1 MSATQSEAARGA
13 LPEGSAAAEAAANPL
28 AGSGVIPEKPQVVQQ
43 RRETTKKLQAR
54 VEQEPDDVESWSQ
67 LLRALRQSPDEART
81 AYESFLK
88 RFPTATR
95 FILDFAKM
103 EFGAGEMAR
112 AKTLL
117 GKTLRLNPDP
127 ELWQFYVDFVRS
139 SKLVPALKRLSAA
152 KTAAQ
157 AKGAAASAAKE
168 EEAASAAV
176 EAARSA
182 VSKAFEYAVGKVGL
196 LPGADGLWDAWLQ
209 FLRSMPSETEFEV
222 EQRRQ
227 ALRSALQRSC
237 AAPIARVAS
246 AELWAEYEAFEK
258 DNAQA
263 TLAASLLAKHKPAFV
278 TASAVARERAALW
291 AAINPHV
298 VPVQPP
304 QDRASSSGPAARGF
318 ALVLQQLPGWRAL
331 LAYEERNP
339 LRLDAEQHASLMRSH
354 LQRCLLS
361 TRSAPHF
368 WMELARSE
376 LRIAGVL
383 GPSEPIFAVAD
394 KPDAMASAAGAAA
407 RSAALKVLTEGCKA
421 APRSEAL
428 AMATAD
434 IAELL
439 GQPKT
444 AVDVYEQAAKGRPSA
459 SLLVAWLRFTRRHAG
474 ATAARHVLAS
484 ARKICSHPAL
494 FLAAA
499 DMEATCNAEPA
510 TALKLLD
517 LGRRHLATEASKG
530 GPGATRAFVDFAVA
544 ACSMACR
551 FADAANARSLLEA
564 FVGDV
569 PPRSWGPLM
578 AVYLDFEA
586 RGADGGGD
594 IRRLA
599 RLEMRCLRESG
610 ALPGAASWGGPDG
623 VAGGASLAAHAY
635 RWQCFGLPPADGAA
649 DAAVF
654 TQGAPPPLAF
664 RTADGGCRFGEEA
677 AAAASA
683 ALGVEPAAAPA
694 PRASLLAHGAPAAP
708 AAASVPMHPSAGG
721 PAAAAAAVSGG
732 PLLAATS
739 AGPAS
744 NGPAAVSGTAASSA
758 AAPAISA
765 AALSGRV
772 IPSVALSAHA
782 PPSST
787 SAAFAPPASRMLDG
801 QVAAP
806 TPQPSVPVH
815 PSLLRKA
822 AKVAE
827 RQAEASGSSAGSA
840 AAAAAEQDPA
850 PVQVSDP
857 VPALLKEATPR
868 GRILGPALTRL
879 CVAVASSSAQPL
891 PALAAKQLVTDIRY
905 IAVPPSILAE
915 AASDER
921 LMQAAYVGGVGRFM
935 HLAEAFVSHPGED
948 IEAEVAAAQAGNG
961 AQPKQELGAPAAK
974 RPRDES
980 DPDADQAAPSA
991 QRIKPE
997 PSDA

>member
-304 QDRASSSGPAARGF
+304 QDRASSSGPAAQGF

-444 AVDVYEQAAKGRPSA
+444 AVDVYEQVAKGRPSA

-623 VAGGASLAAHAY
+623 VAG
-635 RWQCFGLPPADGAA
+635 
-649 DAAVF
+649 
-654 TQGAPPPLAF
+654 
-664 RTADGGCRFGEEA
+664 
-677 AAAASA
+677 
-683 ALGVEPAAAPA
+683 
-694 PRASLLAHGAPAAP
+694 
-708 AAASVPMHPSAGG
+708 
-721 PAAAAAAVSGG
+721 
-732 PLLAATS
+732 
-739 AGPAS
+739 
-744 NGPAAVSGTAASSA
+744 AVSGTAASSA

-879 CVAVASSSAQPL
+879 CVAVASSPALPL